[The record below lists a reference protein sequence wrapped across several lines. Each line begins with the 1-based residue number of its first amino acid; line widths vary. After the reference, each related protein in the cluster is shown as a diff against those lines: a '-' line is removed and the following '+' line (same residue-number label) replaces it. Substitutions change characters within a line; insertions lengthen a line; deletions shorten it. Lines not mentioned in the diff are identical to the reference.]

1 MRTLREGFYIEALA
15 LTGTGKALAEITFK
29 DGLNVVSGASDT
41 GKSYAFNCIDF
52 AFGARNAPR
61 TIPEA
66 QGYEAVILRIRTRAD
81 HSTLELTRSF
91 VGSGVKVRALS
102 PTGSVESERV
112 VSARHDPQSRDTLS
126 ALLLELSG
134 LQGRRVRKNKRGD
147 TRTLSFRDVAYLAM
161 VDEERIIADRPPQ
174 VSGIPTERTAD
185 LDVFRLLATG
195 SNTGEIIL
203 APKRRGAGDTKV
215 KVELVRQLIDQ
226 VNAEI
231 RQLSLSEAELDAEL
245 AQIEEARTSA
255 LAEYEDSRVELVASE
270 RQLSRVMRQLRDTEG
285 RASVVEGLTRRFEL
299 LARYYDSDLSRLEA
313 IEEAGTL
320 LEFFPATACPV
331 CGAAPSDH
339 RPQEAEEHFRHA
351 DVSIA
356 AQKEAAKIL
365 ALRADLAQ
373 VLSGLSAEFG
383 QLKANS
389 EELREEARGLQARVD
404 QDLQP
409 RMHASS
415 DALQGQVARRDQLL
429 RAKVLVEQRS
439 ELERRVQELE
449 ATSKRSKS
457 STPLDA
463 SLTTPEME
471 AFAKTVEAL
480 LRAWEYPLS
489 SRVVFSEN
497 DQDIV
502 IDGQPR
508 TSHGKGVRALTCA
521 AFITG
526 LMRHC
531 LERKLPHPGL
541 VLLDSPLVVY
551 REPDVEG
558 RVLRQVGVKEAFYHS
573 LSEGLA
579 IGQVIVFENEDPQA
593 GLPICY
599 HHFSKSSSGRYGFVP
614 V

>member
-1 MRTLREGFYIEALA
+1 MTALRSGFFIEYLA
-15 LTGTGKALAEITFK
+15 LTGAGKTSAELTFK

-41 GKSYAFNCIDF
+41 GKSYAFNCVDF

-61 TIPEA
+61 MIPEA
-66 QGYEAVILRIRTRAD
+66 LGYDAVILRIRSRAD
-81 HSTLELTRSF
+81 HSVLEFTRTF
-91 VGSGVKVRALS
+91 VGSGVRVRILS
-102 PTGSVESERV
+102 PTGSIEDERV
-112 VSARHDPQSRDTLS
+112 VAARHDPQSRDTLS

-134 LQGRRVRKNKRGD
+134 LQGRQVRKNKRGE
-147 TRTLSFRDVAYLAM
+147 TRTLSFRDIAFLSM

-174 VSGIPTERTAD
+174 VSGIPTERTAE

-203 APKRRGAGDTKV
+203 APKKREAGDTKV
-215 KVELVRQLIDQ
+215 KLELIRQLIAQ
-226 VNAEI
+226 VNDEIQRLGIAEV
-231 RQLSLSEAELDAEL
+231 ELDAEL
-245 AQIEEARTSA
+245 AQIEEARASA
-255 LAEYEDSRVELVASE
+255 LAEYEGSRVELVASE
-270 RQLSRVMRQLRDTEG
+270 RQLAKVIRQLRDTEG

-320 LEFFPATACPV
+320 LESFPATACPV
-331 CGAAPSDH
+331 CGAAPSEH
-339 RPQEAEEHFRHA
+339 RTHEADEHFRHA
-351 DVSIA
+351 DVRLA

-365 ALRADLAQ
+365 ALRTDLAQ
-373 VLSGLSAEFG
+373 VISDLSAEYR
-383 QLKANS
+383 QLEARREK
-389 EELREEARGLQARVD
+389 LREEARTLQSRVD

-409 RMHASS
+409 RMHASA

-429 RAKVLVEQRS
+429 RARTLVEQRTD
-439 ELERRVQELE
+439 LEKRAQQLE
-449 ATSKRSKS
+449 GAAKRSKS
-457 STPLDA
+457 SAPMEA
-463 SLTTPEME
+463 SLSTAEMD
-471 AFAKTVEAL
+471 AFARTVETL
-480 LRAWEYPLS
+480 LRAWEFPLTA
-489 SRVVFSEN
+489 RVVFSEN

-521 AFITG
+521 AFIAG

-531 LERKLPHPGL
+531 LEKELPHPGL

-558 RVLRQVGVKEAFYHS
+558 QMLRQAGVKEAFYRS

-579 IGQVIVFENEDPQA
+579 IGQVIVFENEDPQSD
-593 GLPICY
+593 LPICH